1 MRGES
6 HLLRAAAAFAL
17 AMARPLLEILL
28 SLAVGPLPPTLSYVL
43 GGSDDLLSFAS
54 GRLCCWFVFYL
65 AIIGFYH
72 TACPAIR
79 WYCRRRWPKAPTSNL
94 DQRLVDNMV
103 EVSLQAF
110 PLYVMVPVLVDLFRV
125 RGWSMA
131 CDSVAA
137 CGGPARSLL
146 GCAGYFLA
154 LEFIIFFDHYYLLH
168 KWDWGK
174 RLGQHAF
181 HHVYKY
187 ADQLNAFS
195 GYAFAPQDGF
205 SQGLA
210 LAVCTLFVPVPMA
223 FVYGMEVLTGLW
235 TLYIHT
241 DVCPLPWPLMG
252 CDYHFIHHRYNWY
265 NFGFMTLLFDTLFK
279 TAKHPRDDAI
289 DLALGRKEMAEADRL
304 RSAQLTEAILSKR
317 GREALSSDDSSDA
330 MIVGKNGG
338 VTVVDLV
345 TVTSTAPKAKRAS
358 ASPAPA
364 KRASSRRASAS
375 PARRRP

>member
-1 MRGES
+1 MPRRHHKFAVRGES
-6 HLLRAAAAFAL
+6 HLLRGAAFAL

-43 GGSDDLLSFAS
+43 GGSGGPSFAA
-54 GRLCCWFVFYL
+54 GGCAACLLPRDHRLLHRV
-65 AIIGFYH
+65 
-72 TACPAIR
+72 PDDPVV
-79 WYCRRRWPKAPTSNL
+79 CRRRWPKAPTSNL

-146 GCAGYFLA
+146 GSAGYFLA

-210 LAVCTLFVPVPMA
+210 LAVCTLSVPVPMA

-289 DLALGRKEMAEADRL
+289 DLALGKKEMAEADRL
-304 RSAQLTEAILSKR
+304 RSAQLTAEILQARPRGNCPDEAPTR
-317 GREALSSDDSSDA
+317 
-330 MIVGKNGG
+330 
-338 VTVVDLV
+338 
-345 TVTSTAPKAKRAS
+345 
-358 ASPAPA
+358 
-364 KRASSRRASAS
+364 
-375 PARRRP
+375 

>member
-1 MRGES
+1 
-6 HLLRAAAAFAL
+6 
-17 AMARPLLEILL
+17 
-28 SLAVGPLPPTLSYVL
+28 
-43 GGSDDLLSFAS
+43 
-54 GRLCCWFVFYL
+54 
-65 AIIGFYH
+65 
-72 TACPAIR
+72 
-79 WYCRRRWPKAPTSNL
+79 
-94 DQRLVDNMV
+94 MV

-210 LAVCTLFVPVPMA
+210 LAVCTLFVPVPMG

-265 NFGFMTLLFDTLFK
+265 NFGFMTVAMDTLFSVCDICLGH
-279 TAKHPRDDAI
+279 ACRLNFGSMNYFRRRHHERVPRVSRVWEHAHHFEI
-289 DLALGRKEMAEADRL
+289 WIFGSKPV
-304 RSAQLTEAILSKR
+304 SFLT
-317 GREALSSDDSSDA
+317 
-330 MIVGKNGG
+330 
-338 VTVVDLV
+338 T
-345 TVTSTAPKAKRAS
+345 TSTLLAGMS
-358 ASPAPA
+358 
-364 KRASSRRASAS
+364 
-375 PARRRP
+375 